1 MHSSWTVAFVSN
13 YAYKKKKKKR
23 KRKRKTQTLDLVE
36 SKRVLNGW
44 INLNRWLLY
53 FSREVEKLPAICS
66 NVLGM
71 AYERDI
77 NRQNW

>member
-1 MHSSWTVAFVSN
+1 M
-13 YAYKKKKKKR
+13 
-23 KRKRKTQTLDLVE
+23 QTLDLVE
-36 SKRVLNGW
+36 SKWALNGW
-44 INLNRWLLY
+44 VNLNRWLLY
-53 FSREVEKLPAICS
+53 FSREVEKLPAIPS